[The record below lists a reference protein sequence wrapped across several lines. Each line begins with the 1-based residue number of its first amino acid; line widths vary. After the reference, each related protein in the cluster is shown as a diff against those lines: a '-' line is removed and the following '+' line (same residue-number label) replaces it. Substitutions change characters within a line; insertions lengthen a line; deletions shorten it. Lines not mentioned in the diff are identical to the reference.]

1 MKDYENEQCPEADAL
16 ENKEALSKWRVIVK
30 KYGHWAFF
38 PISIFYCEIFLRFFN
53 GKSFFNWGLLIVALF
68 SVFFGLVAQFI
79 SRNKNGGLIAVQ
91 SFISL
96 LFCVQQVYHNIFGK
110 YLILFS
116 LKGAGQIA
124 ESNLLFE
131 AFMAILKSI
140 WQIIIL
146 FLPLVV
152 LIIGIRKF
160 RKRKKNSK
168 RENWTAASVMTS
180 VLAITLIIRAVIPY
194 YHERNA
200 IWRMDSS
207 VNLNGML
214 FSEVLDFGYNVLGF
228 DNYYPT
234 DPNVENEL
242 LYNDV
247 KPGNYS
253 PNMMKIDFKT
263 LAEQETDET
272 IKELHEYFGGREPT
286 YKNEYTG
293 VFKGYNLIQITAE
306 GFSYLAIDKE
316 LTPTLYKMQNEG
328 FNFTNFY
335 TPIWGVSTSDGE
347 YVATTGLI
355 PKSGI
360 WSYFTSGKN
369 NIFMPFTMPQQH
381 LNDGLSLVRAYHN
394 HTYTYYERHISHPN
408 LGFLYKGIGNGLE
421 KVVNSAL
428 WPESDHE
435 MLKGTTSEYIGKDR
449 FMTYYMTMSGHLNY
463 TFTGNSM
470 AARHKD
476 KVNHLDLSDNAK
488 AYLACNIELDL
499 AMEHLLYALD
509 KAGIAEKTVIVITPD
524 HYPYGLED
532 KEHVDQYHYFSEL
545 AGHEIEPDFEL
556 YKSCLIIYNK
566 GMKPVT
572 VEKYCSSLDI
582 IPTLNNLFGFE
593 YDSRLLPG
601 TDIFSNSKPLVMF
614 DNQSFIT
621 EKGKYN
627 SETDEFILFEGQ
639 TLKNVDEYVES
650 MRKIVNNKFRVSAQ
664 ILETNYYSKV
674 VEREHRLSQ
683 NKITR

>member
-1 MKDYENEQCPEADAL
+1 MEEKQNLEASAEEISGDGITKSCL
-16 ENKEALSKWRVIVK
+16 KEKLK

-38 PISIFYCEIFLRFFN
+38 PISIFYCELCLRLFN
-53 GKSFFNWGLLIVALF
+53 SKIFFNWGLLIVALF
-68 SVFFGLVAQFI
+68 SIFFGLLAQLI
-79 SRNKNGGLIAVQ
+79 SRNKNVGLIIVQ
-91 SFISL
+91 SVLSVI
-96 LFCVQQVYHNIFGK
+96 FCIQQVYYNIFGK
-110 YLILFS
+110 YLVLFS

-131 AFMAILKSI
+131 AFMAILKSL
-140 WQIIIL
+140 WQIGIL
-146 FLPLVV
+146 FIPLLV
-152 LIIGIRKF
+152 LIVGIRKF
-160 RKRKKNSK
+160 RKRKKET
-168 RENWTAASVMTS
+168 RRQLLAGAAVMASVL
-180 VLAITLIIRAVIPY
+180 VITLILRAAIPY
-194 YHERNA
+194 YRDRNA
-200 IWRMDSS
+200 NWRMDRS
-207 VNLNGML
+207 VSFNGLL
-214 FSEVLDFGYNVLGF
+214 FSEVLDFGYNILGIQ
-228 DNYYPT
+228 NHSAA
-234 DPNVENEL
+234 DPNIENEFL
-242 LYNDV
+242 SNGDN
-247 KPGNYS
+247 PENYAA
-253 PNMMKIDFKT
+253 NMMQIDFKT

-272 IKELHEYFGGREPT
+272 IKELHEYFGALNPT
-286 YKNEYTG
+286 YQNKYTG
-293 VFKGYNLIQITAE
+293 MFKGYNLIQITAE

-347 YVATTGLI
+347 YVATTGLV

-360 WSYFTSGKN
+360 WSYFTSGQN
-369 NIFMPFTMPQQH
+369 NVFFPFSMPQQH
-381 LNDGLSLVRAYHN
+381 LNSGLNIVRAYHN
-394 HTYTYYERHISHPN
+394 HTYTYYSRHISHKN
-408 LGFLYKGIGNGLE
+408 MGFIYKGIGNGLE
-421 KVVNSAL
+421 KVVNANN

-463 TFTGNSM
+463 TFTGNTM
-470 AARHKD
+470 ASRHRE
-476 KVNHLDLSDNAK
+476 KVEHLDLSDNAK

-499 AMEHLLYALD
+499 AMEHLLEALD
-509 KAGIAEKTVIVITPD
+509 KVGIAENTVIVITPD
-524 HYPYGLED
+524 HYPYGLID

-545 AGHEIEPDFEL
+545 AGHEIDPDFEL
-556 YKSCLIIYNK
+556 YKSCLIVYNK

-572 VEKYCSSLDI
+572 VDKYCSSLDI

-601 TDIFSNSKPLVMF
+601 TDILSTSDPLVMF

-639 TLKNVDEYVES
+639 TLENVDEYVEA
-650 MRKIVNNKFRVSAQ
+650 MRKIVNNKFSISAQ

-674 VEREHRLSQ
+674 VNREHKYSV
-683 NKITR
+683 K